1 MSIEIYIIQ
10 NLWIV
15 LPFRYLQRNVKHRT
29 ATRVLVYFKKD
40 EIQKFIN
47 AQTAIVSF
55 VVIVIYSF
63 MKYYIPVQDV

>member
-1 MSIEIYIIQ
+1 MSIEMYIIQ
-10 NLWIV
+10 NSGIV
-15 LPFRYLQRNVKHRT
+15 LPFRYLQRTVKHRT

>member
-1 MSIEIYIIQ
+1 MYIIQ
-10 NLWIV
+10 ITLII
-15 LPFRYLQRNVKHRT
+15 LPFRYLQRTVKHRA
-29 ATRVLVYFKKD
+29 ATHVLVYFKKD

-55 VVIVIYSF
+55 AVIVIYSF

>member
-1 MSIEIYIIQ
+1 MFIQMYIIK
-10 NLWIV
+10 NSWIV
-15 LPFRYLQRNVKHRT
+15 LPFRYLQRIVKHRA